1 VRAKTAGECWSV
13 IPQGEMQTS
22 GERTLALDYQS
33 PQTARTIGSSRP
45 VRLLALITSMALL
58 APIAHFLQRS
68 RETLGGLSDWVLPI
82 SAASAGCVYCALVS
96 LNVAGRTRPGAV
108 SRLRRIGGI
117 GAPVV
122 LVSFAVGWV
131 QDVLVDPYARR
142 HDVVLW
148 IAAAVTAVVIALII
162 AYLAYAHWNDMND
175 VPVQR
180 RVFAG

>member
-1 VRAKTAGECWSV
+1 
-13 IPQGEMQTS
+13 MQTS
-22 GERTLALDYQS
+22 GEPTLALDYQS

-45 VRLLALITSMALL
+45 VRLIALIASVAFL
-58 APIAHFLQRS
+58 APVAHFLQRS

-82 SAASAGCVYCALVS
+82 SAASAGCVYCALIS

-122 LVSFAVGWV
+122 LVSSAVGWV

-142 HDVVLW
+142 
-148 IAAAVTAVVIALII
+148 
-162 AYLAYAHWNDMND
+162 
-175 VPVQR
+175 
-180 RVFAG
+180 